1 MLAKFE
7 YMMWVMHG
15 MFGIVTMLFFH
26 NHNIQAT
33 YPTAFSVQNLSI
45 ILQAAHVMPDC
56 GRRQAF
62 FSSLQKGDDRATNE
76 VACRLFYRL
85 SGLPQHR
92 YDYCN
97 NATSIPFDI
106 LTIV

>member
-15 MFGIVTMLFFH
+15 MFGIVKMLFH

-33 YPTAFSVQNLSI
+33 YPTAYSVQNLSI
-45 ILQAAHVMPDC
+45 IFQAAHIMPDC

-62 FSSLQKGDDRATNE
+62 FSSLQKATI
-76 VACRLFYRL
+76 
-85 SGLPQHR
+85 GPQMKLPV
-92 YDYCN
+92 DSF
-97 NATSIPFDI
+97 TD
-106 LTIV
+106 